1 MYTTLINLIR
11 EAGAC
16 AAGACRVEN
25 VDSAEDERLRKWL
38 SEGCNGTMDYLERNA
53 PLCSNPT
60 TLLEG
65 ARTILCAAFS
75 YAPTSVVDRSPLF
88 ADYARGADY
97 HKVLK
102 KRLKPVCRALEE
114 MVPGSKTRI
123 CVDSAPVRER
133 YWAIKA
139 GLGYRG
145 LNGLLIVPG
154 AGSKVFL
161 AEILWTGEVDI
172 PEVGDVQKS
181 CIGCGACVRAC
192 PGGAL
197 DGAGKVDARRCLS
210 YLTIEYRGPLTGV
223 KSLKKRIYGCDV
235 CQDVCPENRVS
246 ATPLDEFTLR
256 EGLKG
261 VTLED
266 LLRLGSDDYDR
277 LTIGSAIRRVSLE
290 QLRRNARLRDEFEA
304 EGCDLYVDDDSDDV
318 V

>member
-1 MYTTLINLIR
+1 M
-11 EAGAC
+11 
-16 AAGACRVEN
+16 EN
-25 VDSAEDERLRKWL
+25 VDSAEDERLYRWL
-38 SEGCNGTMDYLERNA
+38 ADGCNGTMDYLERNA

-75 YAPTSVVDRSPLF
+75 YAPTSAVDRSPLF

-102 KRLKPVCRALEE
+102 KRLKPVCRVLEK

-161 AEILWTGEVDI
+161 AEILWTAEVEI
-172 PEVGDVQKS
+172 PELGDVKTS
-181 CIGCGACVRAC
+181 CIECGACVRAC

-197 DGAGKVDARRCLS
+197 DGGGKVDARRCLS
-210 YLTIEYRGPLTGV
+210 YLTIEYRGPLTA
-223 KSLKKRIYGCDV
+223 LKTLKNRIYGCDE
-235 CQDVCPENRVS
+235 CQDVCPENRVTV
-246 ATPLDEFTLR
+246 APLEEFTLR
-256 EGLKG
+256 DGIRR
-261 VTLED
+261 VTIDD
-266 LLRLGSDDYDR
+266 LLHLGSDDYDR
-277 LTIGSAIRRVSLE
+277 LTIGSAIRRASLE
-290 QLRRNARLRDEFEA
+290 QLRRNALLREDFEA
-304 EGCDLYVDDDSDDV
+304 ESCDLHVDDNADDV